1 MKQQSGLPLRGPP
14 GAEECKKYSD
24 SKDFFQA
31 KANDPAHFQMM
42 LFFLKIFPKE
52 IG

>member
-1 MKQQSGLPLRGPP
+1 MIQQSGLPLRGPP
-14 GAEECKKYSD
+14 AAEECKKYSD

-31 KANDPAHFQMM
+31 KANEPTNFQMM
-42 LFFLKIFPKE
+42 LFFLKIFPKK